1 MAAVEAGETTVRGS
15 EELPAAEEEAEQLY
29 ESPGRR
35 HVDAL
40 LDISEEE
47 LLRDLE
53 PLEYCCS
60 SSWDEAVRG
69 WARAAPLSCVLVTQN
84 CKKPKQ
90 KECAE
95 PPLPNAE
102 GSASNNTPDQLNQHA
117 GCRRRASSTGPV
129 QSEASPPP
137 VIRAVQ
143 KSPADLGQAPVKTRP
158 AKIQRPS
165 HTTNTVVPIRHFTF
179 LPPIVYPH
187 LRRPIP
193 GSGAKAPDDRVAE
206 DASLIFDRKS
216 RMRGRAGALHPEPP
230 AGVRQ
235 NSPCLFR
242 AISGSAHNRY
252 LMAGG
257 STPSQRRR
265 LPGKNDLPFG
275 GAAARE
281 NPSKTVCAVNL

>member
-1 MAAVEAGETTVRGS
+1 MRI
-15 EELPAAEEEAEQLY
+15 LHCHPLF
-29 ESPGRR
+29 
-35 HVDAL
+35 L
-40 LDISEEE
+40 LMIQKDFP
-47 LLRDLE
+47 LLSRQ
-53 PLEYCCS
+53 
-60 SSWDEAVRG
+60 VRG
-69 WARAAPLSCVLVTQN
+69 WARAAPLSRILVNQN

-95 PPLPNAE
+95 PALPNAE

-117 GCRRRASSTGPV
+117 GCRCHASSSGPV
-129 QSEASPPP
+129 QSEASTRP
-137 VIRAVQ
+137 VIRALQ
-143 KSPADLGQAPVKTRP
+143 KSPPADLSEAPVKTRP

-165 HTTNTVVPIRHFTF
+165 HTNTVVPIRHFTF

-187 LRRPIP
+187 LHLPIP
-193 GSGAKAPDDRVAE
+193 GSGGRAPDDQVAE
-206 DASLIFDRKS
+206 DTSLIFDRKS

-230 AGVRQ
+230 TGICQ
-235 NSPCLFR
+235 NSPCWFR

-257 STPSQRRR
+257 SKGNSTQCGR

-275 GAAARE
+275 GAATRE

>member
-1 MAAVEAGETTVRGS
+1 MMQKDF
-15 EELPAAEEEAEQLY
+15 P
-29 ESPGRR
+29 
-35 HVDAL
+35 L
-40 LDISEEE
+40 L
-47 LLRDLE
+47 
-53 PLEYCCS
+53 
-60 SSWDEAVRG
+60 SWQVRG
-69 WARAAPLSCVLVTQN
+69 WARAAPLSCILGNQN

-117 GCRRRASSTGPV
+117 GCCCPASSSGPV
-129 QSEASPPP
+129 QSEAWTRPAN
-137 VIRAVQ
+137 RAVQ
-143 KSPADLGQAPVKTRP
+143 KSPPADLSEAPVKTRP
-158 AKIQRPS
+158 TKVQRPC
-165 HTTNTVVPIRHFTF
+165 HANTVVPIRHFTF

-187 LRRPIP
+187 LRLPIP

-206 DASLIFDRKS
+206 DTSLILDWKS
-216 RMRGRAGALHPEPP
+216 RMPRRAGALHPEPP
-230 AGVRQ
+230 AGVCQ

-257 STPSQRRR
+257 SKGSSAQARR

-275 GAAARE
+275 GAATRE
-281 NPSKTVCAVNL
+281 TPSKTVCAVNL

>member
-1 MAAVEAGETTVRGS
+1 MAAVEAGETTARGS
-15 EELPAAEEEAEQLY
+15 EELPAAEEAAEQLY

-90 KECAE
+90 KDCAE

-117 GCRRRASSTGPV
+117 GCRRRASSTGP
-129 QSEASPPP
+129 PPI
-137 VIRAVQ
+137 IRAVQ
-143 KSPADLGQAPVKTRP
+143 KSPPADLGQAPVKTRP

-193 GSGAKAPDDRVAE
+193 GSGAKARRRPGRRRRQFNIRQE
-206 DASLIFDRKS
+206 KQDARKS
-216 RMRGRAGALHPEPP
+216 GRSPP
-230 AGVRQ
+230 RTA
-235 NSPCLFR
+235 
-242 AISGSAHNRY
+242 
-252 LMAGG
+252 
-257 STPSQRRR
+257 RRR
-265 LPGKNDLPFG
+265 ASEQRLLVPCHQWLRPQQVK
-275 GAAARE
+275 AAMNATHRQQL
-281 NPSKTVCAVNL
+281 K

>member
-193 GSGAKAPDDRVAE
+193 GSGAKAPDDRVA
-206 DASLIFDRKS
+206 
-216 RMRGRAGALHPEPP
+216 LHPEPP